1 MKMFESVSSE
11 VQVIS
16 ESRSREETTA
26 SLQKILNMT
35 LPHPELTSISNDL
48 AKFINSID
56 TNSRT
61 MRRGKVV
68 KRLKNRILPAIES
81 IASSLDSRVPS
92 NVIKTVERVV
102 ITSSISRGTTLTIS
116 TDMLHS
122 DVETTKGEYL
132 RTVED
137 IKLFRKIVY
146 APYNHARLGLDI
158 LASIADNLTQEVRER
173 VLSKL
178 KPVLFAD
185 EAVKKVYEYMTWHPE
200 LSYKE
205 IVTIPG
211 LRADAYCDKFF
222 PRSMGT
228 KVSTG
233 RYGDST
239 KFRDMASIRRGVNRL
254 VESRKH
260 LKDLANIS
268 PVIAK
273 KHSVSFT
280 DRSWLFLENM
290 ADALRP
296 VGQLVRDKD
305 ITVSQKNVRSLLGS
319 KFDKKIPTRFDEAN
333 AFTVTSLP
341 LEAFISGSQKFRE
354 EDTMLKYGIKLIKE
368 QVGSKKNDASFF
380 YMDQPVLFFHRDLL
394 IDHMLEELTETARAN
409 LEQYDTTL
417 KELRREVKAKEKQV
431 RDLQTER
438 VDSTSKRSR
447 AIDKEIDSVVE
458 SMEKQQQ
465 SQITVKTTRAAAKKE
480 LDRRIKHYSRN
491 RSEVLD
497 AALRF
502 VIDTINDRSTVDYTL
517 VSSSYNPNPKSPVS
531 SMAWLMPTTQYNALE
546 GSLGNFSVSKW
557 NLPWAVK

>member
-16 ESRSREETTA
+16 ESRSRVETAA
-26 SLQKILNMT
+26 SLQKILDMT
-35 LPHPELTSISNDL
+35 LPHPELTSVSNDL
-48 AKFINSID
+48 AKFINAID

-68 KRLKNRILPAIES
+68 KRLKKRILPAIES
-81 IASSLDSRVPS
+81 IAATLDSRVPT
-92 NVIKTVERVV
+92 NVIKTVERVI
-102 ITSSISRGTTLTIS
+102 ITASISRGSTLTIS
-116 TDMLHS
+116 SDMLYS
-122 DVETTKGEYL
+122 TAESTKGEYL
-132 RTVED
+132 RTAED
-137 IKLFRKIVY
+137 IKLFRKIIY
-146 APYNHARLGLDI
+146 APYNHARLGLDV

-173 VLSKL
+173 VLAKL

-200 LSYKE
+200 KTYKE
-205 IVTIPG
+205 IVTISG
-211 LRADAYCDKFF
+211 LRADPYCDKFF

-228 KVSTG
+228 KVTTG
-233 RYGDST
+233 RYGDSS
-239 KFRDMASIRRGVNRL
+239 KFKDLASIRRGVNRL

-260 LKDLANIS
+260 LKDLANLS

-296 VGQLVRDKD
+296 VGQLARDKD
-305 ITVSQKNVRSLLGS
+305 ITTSQKNMRSAMGS

-333 AFTVTSLP
+333 AFTLTSLP
-341 LEAFISGSQKFRE
+341 IEAFIAGSQKFRE
-354 EDTMLKYGIKLIKE
+354 EETMLKYGIKLFKE

-380 YMDQPVLFFHRDLL
+380 YMDQPILFFHRDML

-409 LEQYDTTL
+409 LEQYDVTM
-417 KELRREVKAKEKQV
+417 KDLRRSVKENEKKI
-431 RDLQTER
+431 RALQTER
-438 VDSTSKRSR
+438 VDSTAKRSR
-447 AIDKEIDSVVE
+447 AIDKEIDALIE
-458 SMEKQQQ
+458 TMEKQKQ
-465 SQITVKTTRAAAKKE
+465 SQITVKTTRATAKKE

-491 RSEVLD
+491 RGEVLD
-497 AALRF
+497 TALRF

-517 VSSSYNPNPKSPVS
+517 VSSVYNPNPKSPVS